1 MYKICIIIYDYAPH
15 STGVWVL
22 IYQAISSV
30 TIVGK
35 IQSHF
40 KSLGSC
46 SLFSMTKIILRPVP
60 KSMG

>member
-40 KSLGSC
+40 IFFFFLIC
-46 SLFSMTKIILRPVP
+46 SEFCHTLK
-60 KSMG
+60 

>member
-15 STGVWVL
+15 STGVWS
-22 IYQAISSV
+22 QAISSV
-30 TIVGK
+30 TIVDK

-46 SLFSMTKIILRPVP
+46 SLFYVTKIILRPVA